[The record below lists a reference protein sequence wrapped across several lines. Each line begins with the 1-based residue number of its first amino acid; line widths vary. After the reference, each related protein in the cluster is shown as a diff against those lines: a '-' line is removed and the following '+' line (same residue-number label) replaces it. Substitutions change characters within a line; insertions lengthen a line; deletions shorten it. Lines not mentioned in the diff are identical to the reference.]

1 MAARLTELQPEHAGA
16 LRDFRLANREFLRPW
31 EPVRDEGYYTLEAA
45 VAAIDAQQADRAADR
60 GYAFGILE
68 GGALVGYVNLNAVV
82 RGVFQNAYLGYAVA
96 EAANGRG
103 VATEAVREATRIAF
117 EELGLHRVQAAVMP
131 RNAGSIRV
139 LEKTGFRREGY
150 AQGYLLISGMWE
162 DHILFARTSDAGRD
176 SERRPRSPR

>member
-1 MAARLTELQPEHAGA
+1 M
-16 LRDFRLANREFLRPW
+16 
-31 EPVRDEGYYTLEAA
+31 
-45 VAAIDAQQADRAADR
+45 
-60 GYAFGILE
+60 
-68 GGALVGYVNLNAVV
+68 
-82 RGVFQNAYLGYAVA
+82 
-96 EAANGRG
+96 
-103 VATEAVREATRIAF
+103 REATRIAF

-150 AQGYLLISGMWE
+150 AQGYLLISGTWE